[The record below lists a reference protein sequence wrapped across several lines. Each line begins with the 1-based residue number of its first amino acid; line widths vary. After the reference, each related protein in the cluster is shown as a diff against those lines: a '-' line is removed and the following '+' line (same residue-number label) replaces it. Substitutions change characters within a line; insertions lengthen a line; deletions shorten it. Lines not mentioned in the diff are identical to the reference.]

1 MKDSGMADEDLM
13 PAVVIAAVKGREN
26 GEIALELG
34 LVMTA
39 ADLAERKISTT
50 VAGSLLPV
58 QAEMLAQDL
67 LEAVARQKPRQPKD

>member
-1 MKDSGMADEDLM
+1 MPDEDAI
-13 PAVVIAAVKGREN
+13 PVVVTALVKGREN

-39 ADLAERKISTT
+39 EDLAARKISTM
-50 VAGSLLPV
+50 ACGSLTLV

-67 LEAVARQKPRQPKD
+67 LEAVARQRPHHQPKD